1 MMYPQATSHGNTLS
15 FVLPGFKQQLNVKF
29 PDSRLAVCEKCK
41 KNFKT
46 RDMCRVR
53 NNHTAPP
60 WTTAY
65 ICVTIDDSC
74 LDENGKYT
82 DKPLTVRMVQWQP
95 YCVKQP
101 FGGSKTPVCAAC
113 KRTNR
118 TRSFCRE
125 RHKHRLL
132 PWCTVYVLLSSLE
145 VADPSTV
152 VADPSSLVDDDDKET
167 GEVVKEEKKSQQVEE
182 VTGEEEEK
190 APAEDKAGED
200 ETPKESEE
208 KEDDKSAR
216 DDQTVLTINSDNGDP
231 GDDINDIAESR
242 TFLVKLSCRGISVH
256 WLELSEYDSSEN
268 APFPGQMQTETQQ
281 FVPGM
286 AIPGMDPNMAYYNHN
301 ASYAAQQ
308 HQNAL
313 QSRQQYFFQMQQQQQ
328 QFGKRQEW
336 ASFAPNGPGDHGTEC
351 HPPAAWGLYYAP
363 AGGYAPNHPI
373 GGHEPG
379 GHPQPHAA
387 EGHNDVYSGSPHRN
401 EEQGAK
407 RQRI

>member
-1 MMYPQATSHGNTLS
+1 
-15 FVLPGFKQQLNVKF
+15 
-29 PDSRLAVCEKCK
+29 
-41 KNFKT
+41 
-46 RDMCRVR
+46 
-53 NNHTAPP
+53 
-60 WTTAY
+60 
-65 ICVTIDDSC
+65 
-74 LDENGKYT
+74 
-82 DKPLTVRMVQWQP
+82 
-95 YCVKQP
+95 
-101 FGGSKTPVCAAC
+101 
-113 KRTNR
+113 
-118 TRSFCRE
+118 
-125 RHKHRLL
+125 
-132 PWCTVYVLLSSLE
+132 
-145 VADPSTV
+145 
-152 VADPSSLVDDDDKET
+152 LVDKET
-167 GEVVKEEKKSQQVEE
+167 SEVVKEEKKSQR
-182 VTGEEEEK
+182 EEEEEEDK
-190 APAEDKAGED
+190 PPAEEKAGED
-200 ETPKESEE
+200 DTPKESEQQ
-208 KEDDKSAR
+208 EDDKNAR

-286 AIPGMDPNMAYYNHN
+286 AVPGMDPNMAYYNHN

-336 ASFAPNGPGDHGTEC
+336 ASFAPNGPPPGDHGVEVAG

-363 AGGYAPNHPI
+363 AGVYAQGHHTV
-373 GGHEPG
+373 GHEPG
-379 GHPQPHAA
+379 GHPGVQQHAA
-387 EGHNDVYSGSPHRN
+387 EGHSDVYSGSPHRN